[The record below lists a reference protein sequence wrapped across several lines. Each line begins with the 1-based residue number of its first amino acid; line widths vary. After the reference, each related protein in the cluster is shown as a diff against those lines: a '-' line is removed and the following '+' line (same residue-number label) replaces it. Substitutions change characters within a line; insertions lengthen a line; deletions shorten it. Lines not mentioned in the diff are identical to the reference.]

1 MDYLKI
7 NSYDLAAQSAELNG
21 VYNRISRLSDD
32 VANIVSALDVQIKS
46 RADIQKGLASAQTG
60 LSDIAARLLSMHGAL
75 DAAADIYH
83 AAENK
88 ALREAENLPAGSFPG
103 DSAGKPAAAPAA
115 SVSSISNSDI
125 IIEDWLAEL
134 IYKSA
139 M

>member
-88 ALREAENLPAGSFPG
+88 ALREAENLPAGSSLG
-103 DSAGKPAAAPAA
+103 DSAGKPAVAPAA